1 MTRPG
6 GRLGMD
12 EWSKGQWQDVL
23 TGRRRWGR
31 DCKRSHGLVKEIDK
45 YSRKSFHWRN
55 KGEHHLIANVITWS
69 NKFRFSILAQVSRG
83 NRSRHWE
90 ISEPV
95 SNGHTCDDL
104 WATWYLQCTWTVK
117 NQALSSTSET
127 AVFHAAFP
135 LSVFLFF
142 MHWYFVYVGYLLWNA
157 QVVCI
162 DYCLRINITMNEVF
176 TRLVDFRTLDYCA
189 IYLQRREFES
199 RV

>member
-31 DCKRSHGLVKEIDK
+31 DCKRSHGLVKQIDK
-45 YSRKSFHWRN
+45 YSRKLIHWRN
-55 KGEHHLIANVITWS
+55 KGEHRSITNVITWS

-127 AVFHAAFP
+127 AVLHAAFP
-135 LSVFLFF
+135 LYCVFSYFYALIIIFIYWLLVMKRPSSLYWPLLENKHYNERGFYSVVRFSNS
-142 MHWYFVYVGYLLWNA
+142 GLLHPW
-157 QVVCI
+157 V
-162 DYCLRINITMNEVF
+162 
-176 TRLVDFRTLDYCA
+176 
-189 IYLQRREFES
+189 
-199 RV
+199 